1 MATKDYWM
9 LSRPQR
15 KLYRLP
21 LTVAALNEAAGES
34 GWGGNRESHLVFEE
48 ILEREGI
55 KRRGARRDR
64 TGSGGRTHAA
74 LVRSLGLAFNSDET
88 GRLELTLAGTAL
100 AEGGN
105 PSAVLKHQVM
115 KFQYPS
121 VYSVSR
127 GVDISPAFKLR
138 PFVLLLR
145 LLLHPE
151 LGGHL
156 TKDEVAK
163 VVILKGTGDTE
174 VDADRVAAE
183 VAKYRSTEINEIEFV
198 ERFGK
203 RGDTFEKLV
212 DRFGDIANTV
222 FNWLEVTGVIDR
234 RPGEV
239 ELAPSGGDEAARLIG
254 EYGRAKLIPNPEDED
269 RFQRAYGLPPGKS
282 KDTRNLSGA
291 KGITRNEF
299 VRRQVTTKL
308 TRMSEQELLVDGATS
323 DIVTRL
329 VDETGFGHA
338 EVEKAAKKVL
348 GTDRTLDNFLCSYQ
362 SLPHS
367 SAKDAPRKFEQ
378 ATAELFR
385 RVFKL
390 DAECVGQAGREPDV
404 VVTKPGEWRGIVDT
418 KAYSGDYSLPSSH
431 ERAMREYVETYRA
444 TPGAPLRFWIFIAA
458 SVSKGA
464 RYRVR
469 QLADL
474 VDSPGSVI
482 GMLAWIEMI
491 RLGQKGKID
500 SERMAELFTL
510 NSELTVE
517 DLKKDLSADRGV
529 PLGQ

>member
-1 MATKDYWM
+1 MVTKDYWM

-21 LTVAALNEAAGES
+21 LTVAALHEAAGGS
-34 GWGGNRESHLVFEE
+34 GWGGNRESHIAFEE

-55 KRRGARRDR
+55 KRPGARRDQ

-74 LVRSLGLAFNSDET
+74 LVRSLGLAFNSAET
-88 GRLELTLAGTAL
+88 ERLELTQAGIAL

-121 VYSVSR
+121 VYSTSR

-151 LGGHL
+151 LGGYL
-156 TKDEVAK
+156 TNDEVAR
-163 VVILKGTGDTE
+163 VVILYGTGDTE
-174 VDADRVAAE
+174 ADADRVAAE
-183 VAKYRSTEINEIEFV
+183 VRKYRSTEINEIEFV

-212 DRFGDIANTV
+212 ARFGDIANTV

-239 ELAPSGGDEAARLIG
+239 ELAPSGGDEAANLI
-254 EYGRAKLIPNPEDED
+254 EDYGRIKLIPNPEDED

-291 KGITRNEF
+291 KGVTRNEF

-323 DIVTRL
+323 DIVARL
-329 VDETGFGHA
+329 VEETGFDHS
-338 EVEKAAKKVL
+338 EVEKVAAKVL
-348 GTDRTLDNFLCSYQ
+348 GTDRTLDNFLYSYQ

-378 ATAELFR
+378 ATADIFR

-404 VVTKPGEWRGIVDT
+404 VVTKKNVWRGIVDT
-418 KAYSGDYSLPSSH
+418 KAYSGDYSLPSGH
-431 ERAMREYVETYRA
+431 DRAMHEYVETYRA
-444 TPGAPLRFWIFIAA
+444 RPGAPLRFWVFIAG

-464 RYRVR
+464 KHRVR
-469 QLADL
+469 QLADR
-474 VDSPGSVI
+474 VDSPGAVI
-482 GMLAWIEMI
+482 GMLAWTEMI
-491 RLGQKGKID
+491 RLAQKGKID
-500 SERMAELFTL
+500 DERMAELFAS

-517 DLKKDLSADRGV
+517 DVR
-529 PLGQ
+529 

>member
-1 MATKDYWM
+1 M

-34 GWGGNRESHLVFEE
+34 GWDGNRESHIAFEE

-55 KRRGARRDR
+55 KRPGARRDR

-74 LVRSLGLAFNSDET
+74 LVRSLGLAFNSAET

-100 AEGGN
+100 AQGGN

-121 VYSVSR
+121 VYSMSR
-127 GVDISPAFKLR
+127 GVDISRTFKLR

-145 LLLHPE
+145 LLIHPD
-151 LGGHL
+151 L
-156 TKDEVAK
+156 TGYLTQDEVAR
-163 VVILKGTGDTE
+163 VVIIDGTGDSE
-174 VDADRVAAE
+174 ADADRVAAE
-183 VAKYRSTEINEIEFV
+183 IENYRSAGIDKTEFV

-234 RPGEV
+234 MQGQV
-239 ELAPSGGDEAARLIG
+239 ELVSSGRDEAVKLIE
-254 EYGRAKLIPNPEDED
+254 EYGRARLISNPEDED
-269 RFQRAYGLPPGKS
+269 RFQRAYGLPPGKT

-291 KGITRNEF
+291 TSISRIEF
-299 VRRQVTTKL
+299 VRRRVTTKL
-308 TRMSEQELLVDGATS
+308 TRMSEQELLVDGATP

-329 VDETGFGHA
+329 VEETGFDHA
-338 EVEKAAKKVL
+338 EVAKVAAKVL
-348 GTDRTLDNFLCSYQ
+348 GTDRTLDNFLYSYQ

-367 SAKDAPRKFEQ
+367 SDKDAPRKFEH

-404 VVTKPGEWRGIVDT
+404 VVTKKGSWRGIVDT

-431 ERAMREYVETYRA
+431 ERAMREYVEAYRA
-444 TPGAPLRFWIFIAA
+444 TPGAPLRFWVFIAS

-464 RYRVR
+464 KHRVK

-482 GMLAWIEMI
+482 GMLGWTEMI
-491 RLGQKGKID
+491 RLAQKGKID
-500 SERMAELFTL
+500 AERMAELFAL
-510 NSELTVE
+510 NSELTLE
-517 DLKKDLSADRGV
+517 HLKKGLNSDCGV
-529 PLGQ
+529 TLGQ

>member
-1 MATKDYWM
+1 MVTKDYWM

-21 LTVAALNEAAGES
+21 LTVAALHEAAGGS
-34 GWGGNRESHLVFEE
+34 GWGGNRESHIAFEE

-55 KRRGARRDR
+55 KRPGARRDQ

-74 LVRSLGLAFNSDET
+74 LVRSLGLAFNSAET
-88 GRLELTLAGTAL
+88 ERLELTQAGIAL

-121 VYSVSR
+121 VYSTSR
-127 GVDISPAFKLR
+127 GVDISPAFKLL

-151 LGGHL
+151 LGGYL
-156 TKDEVAK
+156 TNDEVAR
-163 VVILKGTGDTE
+163 VVILYGTGDTE
-174 VDADRVAAE
+174 ADADRVAAE
-183 VAKYRSTEINEIEFV
+183 VRKYRSTEINEIEFV

-212 DRFGDIANTV
+212 ARFGDIANTV

-239 ELAPSGGDEAARLIG
+239 ELAPSGGDEAANLIE
-254 EYGRAKLIPNPEDED
+254 EYGRIKLIPNPEDED

-291 KGITRNEF
+291 KGVTRNEF

-323 DIVTRL
+323 DIVARL
-329 VDETGFGHA
+329 VEETGFDHS
-338 EVEKAAKKVL
+338 EVEKVAAKVL
-348 GTDRTLDNFLCSYQ
+348 GTDRTLDNFLYSYQ

-378 ATAELFR
+378 ATADIFR

-404 VVTKPGEWRGIVDT
+404 VVTKKNVWRGIVDT
-418 KAYSGDYSLPSSH
+418 KAYSGDYSLPSGH
-431 ERAMREYVETYRA
+431 DRAMHEYVETYRA
-444 TPGAPLRFWIFIAA
+444 RPGAPLRFWVFIAG

-464 RYRVR
+464 KHRVR
-469 QLADL
+469 QLADR
-474 VDSPGSVI
+474 VDSPGAVI
-482 GMLAWIEMI
+482 GMLAWTEMI
-491 RLGQKGKID
+491 RLAQKGKID
-500 SERMAELFTL
+500 DERMAELFAS

-517 DLKKDLSADRGV
+517 DVR
-529 PLGQ
+529 